1 MPPQYKDPIIQK
13 YIDLIKTATGTA
25 FKSFYQG
32 DPFRIPKSNLPA
44 LLISKTQTQV
54 GPLSNAED
62 SHNIGLTITV
72 ITDIRDERS
81 DDQQIT
87 PGIAQLYD
95 LLEGRD
101 ETTYKLKTNSLLNIL
116 RTNVAVDQAYN
127 LRTDLGS
134 ITRVDY
140 GMTIGKR
147 APEGYST
154 EGQIDFI
161 ATYSQLR

>member
-1 MPPQYKDPIIQK
+1 MYNDPIIKK
-13 YIDLIKTATGTA
+13 YIDLIKAKTNV
-25 FKSFYQG
+25 FKAIYQG

-54 GPLSNAED
+54 APLTNAED
-62 SHNIGLTITV
+62 SHTIGLTMTV

-81 DDQQIT
+81 DDQQVT

-95 LLEGRD
+95 ILEGRSD
-101 ETTYKLKTNSLLNIL
+101 TTYALKDNCLLNIL
-116 RTNVAVDQAYN
+116 RTNITVDATYN

-134 ITRVDY
+134 ITRIDY
-140 GMTIGKR
+140 GMTIDKR

-161 ATYSQLR
+161 ATYSQIR

>member
-1 MPPQYKDPIIQK
+1 MIYSDPIIRK
-13 YIDLIKTATGTA
+13 YIELIKASTNV
-25 FKSFYQG
+25 FNSVYQG

-54 GPLSNAED
+54 KPLTNSED
-62 SHNIGLTITV
+62 SYTIGLTMTV

-81 DDQQIT
+81 DDQQVT

-95 LLEGRD
+95 IIEGRD

-116 RTNVAVDQAYN
+116 RTNIAVDTAYN

-147 APEGYST
+147 TPEGYST

-161 ATYSQLR
+161 ATYSQIR

>member
-1 MPPQYKDPIIQK
+1 MYSDPIIAK
-13 YIDLIKTATGTA
+13 YISLIKAKTDV
-25 FKSFYQG
+25 FKSVYQG
-32 DPFRIPKSNLPA
+32 DPFRIPKSSLPA
-44 LLISKTQTQV
+44 LLISKTQTQF
-54 GPLSNAED
+54 GKLTNAED
-62 SHNIGLTITV
+62 AHSIGLTITV

-95 LLEGRD
+95 IIEGRED
-101 ETTYKLKTNSLLNIL
+101 TTYQLKATSILDIL
-116 RTNVAVDQAYN
+116 RTNVVVDAQYN

-134 ITRVDY
+134 VTRADY
-140 GMTIGKR
+140 GMTVGKR

-154 EGQIDFI
+154 EGQVDFI